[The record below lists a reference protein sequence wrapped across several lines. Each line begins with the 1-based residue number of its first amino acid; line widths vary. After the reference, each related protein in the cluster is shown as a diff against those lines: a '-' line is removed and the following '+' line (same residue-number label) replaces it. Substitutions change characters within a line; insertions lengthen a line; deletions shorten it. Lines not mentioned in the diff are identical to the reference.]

1 MYKLW
6 NPEVQST
13 KFGCNFQSAVRTLLL
28 CQRRW
33 ESPFSLLPDEAVFYI
48 LNMCRWDWFH
58 DNSKTM
64 KDRRKREK
72 LRKQL
77 LAANQQETASSM
89 HAMGCS
95 AKGEENED
103 SKPRASDAVSSRL
116 RCNQSTCSSGDM
128 TAGKTTGLNDSD
140 EEDEENVVM
149 SDVEGNECESDAS
162 SDDTM
167 NSDDG
172 DFELDES
179 VDESSDDDDDDD
191 YHRANRRYFSFQ
203 HPDSDDE
210 QTDKPTS
217 NSLRADWFRHQF
229 ARVHVLQALASLED

>member
-1 MYKLW
+1 MSHISIPSLFFTGQDPIWGWGNAWRDRREFVGQLSYGCVYKLW

-95 AKGEENED
+95 TKGEENED

-128 TAGKTTGLNDSD
+128 TVGKTTGLNDSD
-140 EEDEENVVM
+140 EKDEVDANNETDEDEE
-149 SDVEGNECESDAS
+149 
-162 SDDTM
+162 
-167 NSDDG
+167 
-172 DFELDES
+172 
-179 VDESSDDDDDDD
+179 
-191 YHRANRRYFSFQ
+191 
-203 HPDSDDE
+203 DDE
-210 QTDKPTS
+210 HDE
-217 NSLRADWFRHQF
+217 R
-229 ARVHVLQALASLED
+229 